1 MKKDQELNQ
10 IKDKMSIKDIMN
22 DRKALLKI
30 AKATFDA
37 ADIDKSGYLDQA
49 ELDQVIKKIASDIGV
64 EEPTKEEVR

>member
-1 MKKDQELNQ
+1 MKKDQELNK
-10 IKDKMSIKDIMN
+10 IIEKMSIKDIIN

-30 AKATFDA
+30 VKATFDM

-64 EEPTKEEVR
+64 

>member
-64 EEPTKEEVR
+64 E

>member
-1 MKKDQELNQ
+1 
-10 IKDKMSIKDIMN
+10 MSIIDIMN

-64 EEPTKEEVR
+64 E